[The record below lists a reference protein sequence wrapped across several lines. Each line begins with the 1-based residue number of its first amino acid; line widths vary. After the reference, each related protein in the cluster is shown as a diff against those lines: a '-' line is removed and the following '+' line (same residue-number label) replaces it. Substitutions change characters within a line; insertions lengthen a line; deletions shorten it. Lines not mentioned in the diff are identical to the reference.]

1 MNLGA
6 LFTSIGD
13 AGSQAADAKMKADQF
28 KLDQL
33 MTQLGIKQGQAQLE
47 ETQARTKKLG
57 QPVPTEADKI
67 QQTVDAVEKSLGR
80 KLTDEE
86 KQRYLGVAAP
96 PPPKAPNITN
106 EFEAWREAF
115 KARMGRYPTDLE
127 LDAHKK
133 SEQKAAA
140 PAKPSKTVTY
150 DPSGHLRTAWVDPTT
165 GEVSAWGPLAEAK
178 SGIYHYKDDETGN
191 IIEVPTY
198 KPGVKPG
205 TIRMTEEARKAWE
218 EQIEGKD
225 THATR
230 PLSKPTTPMGT
241 PTGQSGAGKVIGHTS
256 PRDVVGLK
264 DAVKSAQAGYTV
276 WQKANEN
283 ANLKS
288 PKGDL
293 AIIYDAVRS
302 SVEGAGRMTNAEID
316 RQIKSGSL
324 GDKWQRSISMAYD
337 GTLPDKQ
344 RQENLDVIR
353 NAWDAK
359 AKTARESWKSL
370 YKDREM
376 PAFIKG
382 DPTSEKQTGGS
393 GAPPP
398 GAKITSLDD
407 FLKEKP

>member
-1 MNLGA
+1 
-6 LFTSIGD
+6 
-13 AGSQAADAKMKADQF
+13 
-28 KLDQL
+28 
-33 MTQLGIKQGQAQLE
+33 
-47 ETQARTKKLG
+47 
-57 QPVPTEADKI
+57 
-67 QQTVDAVEKSLGR
+67 
-80 KLTDEE
+80 
-86 KQRYLGVAAP
+86 
-96 PPPKAPNITN
+96 
-106 EFEAWREAF
+106 
-115 KARMGRYPTDLE
+115 
-127 LDAHKK
+127 
-133 SEQKAAA
+133 
-140 PAKPSKTVTY
+140 
-150 DPSGHLRTAWVDPTT
+150 
-165 GEVSAWGPLAEAK
+165 
-178 SGIYHYKDDETGN
+178 
-191 IIEVPTY
+191 
-198 KPGVKPG
+198 
-205 TIRMTEEARKAWE
+205 
-218 EQIEGKD
+218 
-225 THATR
+225 
-230 PLSKPTTPMGT
+230 
-241 PTGQSGAGKVIGHTS
+241 
-256 PRDVVGLK
+256 
-264 DAVKSAQAGYTV
+264 VKSAQAGYTV